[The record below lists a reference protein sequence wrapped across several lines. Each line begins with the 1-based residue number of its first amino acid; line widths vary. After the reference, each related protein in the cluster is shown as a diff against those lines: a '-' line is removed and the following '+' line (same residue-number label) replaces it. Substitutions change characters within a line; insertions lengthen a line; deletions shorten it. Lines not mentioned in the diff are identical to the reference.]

1 MASSRASHVAMEEEA
16 EEEFVIDSM
25 VRGYH
30 VYQDVWTPA
39 VGERLQCVR
48 EEDNAEDRYAV
59 AVTRDGVTVGHL
71 PRRISTLCLLFIRR
85 GGVIRCSVTGHRRY
99 SRDLVQG
106 GMEIPCQLT
115 FVGMGKEIKKIRCNV
130 ARDISIKAAATK
142 AAPVTKAE
150 ILKKGSSCSKY
161 ANERL
166 SNSKQC
172 IVKEEPIE
180 NTSAA
185 IDLRN
190 DSCDVG
196 TTMVTTAAIDLR
208 KDSCDVG
215 TTMATTTAIDLRDDG
230 CDIGTTTSAAIDLRK
245 DSCDVGT
252 TLATTAAIDLRKDS
266 CDVGTTTAASV
277 TNDVWITHGNHTL
290 KLSDKRE
297 IEQDEEMTDKHI
309 QMAQHLAKIQFPV
322 VGGLQSTLFQQKKK
336 KGSWTANTI
345 QIIYCNKRSHWI
357 TASTKFCK
365 FGQVN
370 IYDSKFNKLDA
381 ESRITVKQMFGLKK
395 AGDINMVTMQCQKGN
410 KDCGLFAIAVMTSL
424 GFDEDPSTVI
434 YDQDSLRRH
443 FVNCITKG
451 ELSLFPK
458 TLC

>member
-1 MASSRASHVAMEEEA
+1 MMCGSH
-16 EEEFVIDSM
+16 
-25 VRGYH
+25 
-30 VYQDVWTPA
+30 
-39 VGERLQCVR
+39 
-48 EEDNAEDRYAV
+48 
-59 AVTRDGVTVGHL
+59 
-71 PRRISTLCLLFIRR
+71 
-85 GGVIRCSVTGHRRY
+85 
-99 SRDLVQG
+99 
-106 GMEIPCQLT
+106 MEITLES
-115 FVGMGKEIKKIRCNV
+115 FL
-130 ARDISIKAAATK
+130 IKA
-142 AAPVTKAE
+142 
-150 ILKKGSSCSKY
+150 
-161 ANERL
+161 
-166 SNSKQC
+166 
-172 IVKEEPIE
+172 
-180 NTSAA
+180 
-185 IDLRN
+185 
-190 DSCDVG
+190 
-196 TTMVTTAAIDLR
+196 
-208 KDSCDVG
+208 
-215 TTMATTTAIDLRDDG
+215 
-230 CDIGTTTSAAIDLRK
+230 
-245 DSCDVGT
+245 
-252 TLATTAAIDLRKDS
+252 
-266 CDVGTTTAASV
+266 
-277 TNDVWITHGNHTL
+277 
-290 KLSDKRE
+290 

-395 AGDINMVTMQCQKGN
+395 AGDINTVTMQCQKGN

-451 ELSLFPK
+451 ELPLFPK